1 MLRAISTIVCV
12 AGFLAAGPMPASPA
26 RAQAGAGQEKQGGGK
41 NSQKPK
47 GGGMKPK
54 GKDKEN
60 LLQISGT
67 VRQVSPQA
75 LVVEADDGARYLI
88 NAAGD
93 SQVTHKGAAA
103 ETMLKSGAVIEFEMD
118 FDRGGNPVRPVDA
131 ITFVEI
137 SMLNPMGL
145 FRRAVPE
152 LGNATDEIGR
162 TSYLARGRHSAVR
175 NGTIVLQTGGK
186 VLSAKLGDDVGYSVR
201 FDHWVAAVA
210 GDSMTGTIE
219 LLPQPNV
226 GLTRVLA
233 DQITIQAAAPI
244 EPPGAKRPM
253 PKSKSSA
260 AEKSANESL
269 QTSDADSTAR

>member
-1 MLRAISTIVCV
+1 MMLRAISTIVCV

-93 SQVTHKGAAA
+93 SQVTPSAP
-103 ETMLKSGAVIEFEMD
+103 T
-118 FDRGGNPVRPVDA
+118 
-131 ITFVEI
+131 
-137 SMLNPMGL
+137 
-145 FRRAVPE
+145 AVP
-152 LGNATDEIGR
+152 ATAIPTTENK
-162 TSYLARGRHSAVR
+162 T
-175 NGTIVLQTGGK
+175 
-186 VLSAKLGDDVGYSVR
+186 
-201 FDHWVAAVA
+201 
-210 GDSMTGTIE
+210 
-219 LLPQPNV
+219 
-226 GLTRVLA
+226 
-233 DQITIQAAAPI
+233 AAPTF
-244 EPPGAKRPM
+244 A
-253 PKSKSSA
+253 
-260 AEKSANESL
+260 
-269 QTSDADSTAR
+269 QDSCARK

>member
-1 MLRAISTIVCV
+1 MLRTLTTIVCV
-12 AGFLAAGPMPASPA
+12 VGILAAGATPARPV
-26 RAQAGAGQEKQGGGK
+26 RAQADASREKQGGGK
-41 NSQKPK
+41 NPQKPK
-47 GGGMKPK
+47 GGGGMKGK

-60 LLQISGT
+60 LLPFSGT

-88 NAAGD
+88 NAAAE
-93 SQVTHKGAAA
+93 SQVTLKGAAA
-103 ETMLKSGAVIEFEMD
+103 ETMLKPGAVVEFQMD
-118 FDRGGNPVRPVDA
+118 FDRNGNPVRTVDA

-152 LGNATDEIGR
+152 LGNAADENGR
-162 TSYLARGRHSAVR
+162 TAYLARGRLSSVR

-186 VLSAKLGDDVGYSVR
+186 PLLAKLAEEVAYAAR
-201 FDHWVAAVA
+201 FEHWAAAVE
-210 GDSMTGTIE
+210 GDSVTGTIE

-233 DQITIQAAAPI
+233 DQITIEAAAPI
-244 EPPGAKRPM
+244 EPPGAKRPV
-253 PKSKSSA
+253 PKSKSTTDA
-260 AEKSANESL
+260 KSANDSRPA
-269 QTSDADSTAR
+269 SDSN